1 MATNISPGVYSK
13 IIDLSTYVSAVPG
26 TIGFICALTEKGRD
40 NELLFLGS
48 RSELISE
55 FGEPNI
61 NTYGASYGQ
70 GLYEAYNYLGE
81 SGSLYF
87 MRCLPDDAAFSNLRI
102 DVTQGEC
109 DSSATVSISY
119 VEDLNTKTEIDTN
132 MGTQTGDV
140 YRLCMLYP
148 IGRGEYYN
156 ILGVRFT
163 VHTNPL
169 LIGVYVMDIYE
180 KQSDGADII
189 IESFEISFD
198 PKAVDNAGASIYI
211 EDILET
217 YSSVLR
223 AEVGT
228 DGYNIASRVFDK
240 DIGTVSVDLTAG
252 SSTLTDD
259 KQDFGDWETTSGC
272 ATYMIIAKD
281 GKGHTIYG
289 FMGTASGNEE
299 DTIAVWDNRDLDTTS
314 VVVTQQWSGETDT
327 FDVNSTITYE
337 VKRTNVDIS
346 DAFTSSTPVPLKK
359 GSDGALKDSSGDLVT
374 TEATSILA
382 NGYAGTIDTTILD
395 TDNKYFTLVFDAG
408 YPSNVKT
415 QIVTLCQTREDCIGI
430 CDNGDNATYTASITS
445 RQNTHTFNTYYAAI
459 YEENNKVYDVFT
471 GKDVWFSPIYHM
483 AYILPRNDAV
493 SELWFAAA
501 GFNRAAISSI
511 KDMRFNPR
519 LGQRDQMY
527 LNQINPIVKFTA
539 GYVVWSQ
546 LTTQAKASA
555 LQDLNVARLVLYIK
569 RALEQFSINFVF
581 EQNDAVTWG
590 QVAANI
596 TEFLE
601 TVKKKR
607 GLSSYTVSVG
617 ATDYE
622 LKTKTFHVNV
632 ELIPVKAAEKI
643 ELNFF
648 IK

>member
-1 MATNISPGVYSK
+1 MATNISAGVYSK

-40 NELLFLGS
+40 NEVLFIGS

-61 NTYGASYGQ
+61 NTYGANYGQ

-81 SGSLYF
+81 SGALYF
-87 MRCLPDDAAFSNLRI
+87 MRCLTDDAAFSNLRI

-109 DSSATVSISY
+109 DSTSTVSISY
-119 VEDLNTKTEIDTN
+119 VDDLNTTAEIDTN
-132 MGTQTGDV
+132 MGTQTGDL

-156 ILGVRFT
+156 GLGVRFT

-169 LIGVYVMDIYE
+169 LSGVYVMDVYE
-180 KQSDGADII
+180 RQSDGDDVI

-198 PKAVDNAGASIYI
+198 PIAVDSAGASIYI

-223 AEVGT
+223 AKVGT
-228 DGYNIASRVFDK
+228 EGYNIVAKVFDK

-252 SSTLTDD
+252 SSTLSDD

-281 GKGHTIYG
+281 GKGHTVYG
-289 FMGTASGNEE
+289 FMGAASGDDE
-299 DTIAVWDNRDLDTTS
+299 DTIAVYDNRNLDATA
-314 VVVTQQWSGETDT
+314 VVVTQQWSGETST

-337 VKRTNVDIS
+337 VKRTNTDVS
-346 DAFTSSTPVPLKK
+346 SAFTSSTPKPLKK
-359 GSDGALKDSSGDLVT
+359 GSDGALKDESGDLVT
-374 TEATSILA
+374 AQATSVLA
-382 NGYAGTIDTTILD
+382 NGYAGTIDANVLD
-395 TDNKYFTLVFDAG
+395 TDNMYFTLVFDCG
-408 YPSNVKT
+408 YPTNVKT

-430 CDNGDNATYTASITS
+430 LDNGDSSTYTIAIAS
-445 RQNTHTFNTYYAAI
+445 RQETHTFNTYYAAI
-459 YEENNKVYDVFT
+459 YEEYNKVYDIFT

-483 AYILPRNDAV
+483 SYILPRNDAV

-501 GFNRAAISSI
+501 GFNRAAINTI
-511 KDMRFNPR
+511 KELRFNPR

-527 LNQINPIVKFTA
+527 LNQLNPIVKFTA

-546 LTTQAKASA
+546 LTTQSKASA
-555 LQDLNVARLVLYIK
+555 LQDLNIARLVLYVK
-569 RALEQFSINFVF
+569 RALEQYAVNFIF
-581 EQNDAVTWG
+581 EQNDAITWG
-590 QVAANI
+590 QVASNV

-607 GLSSYTVSVG
+607 GLSSYTVTVG

-622 LKTKTFHVNV
+622 LKTKTFHIDI
-632 ELIPVKAAEKI
+632 ELEPVRAAEKI
-643 ELNFF
+643 ELNFY